1 MRRMTLRAKL
11 TLTHAAVALVVLAL
25 VTLAFDRAVV
35 VGFERLATAQSART
49 AGRIARPLVALYRRH
64 GSWQAVRRE
73 LVASDRS
80 LLDTGAQRVLVAD
93 QRGVIVIDTLGRLEG
108 RQFSAGQRRVAAPVI
123 RNNVTVGYVTVAV
136 TTGRW
141 GALEDRYVRGVS
153 RLLLVA
159 SLGAAGCAI
168 VIASLLA
175 RGMTRPLQALTA
187 ATRQLTLP
195 EGSRWTKPPAALP
208 VTAHDEVGELT
219 AAFNLMV
226 AELSRQE
233 TLRRRM
239 VGDIAHELR
248 TPLSVLKIELEALED
263 GVVAPAPAAFVSL
276 KEEVDLL
283 GRLVDDLQLL
293 SLAEAGQLSLVM
305 VSLEPAPALAR
316 SAARAAGRAKQRRI
330 DIHVEASPGLSPIHA
345 DEQRLAQAL
354 DNLIENAL
362 RYTPPGGHITLAC
375 RTGDGEIHFVVR
387 DTGPGIPTADLE
399 RIFDH
404 FYRTDR
410 ARARHTGGTGLGLAI
425 VRSLMA
431 AMGGRVYVES
441 PSNHG
446 ATFVLALPARNSP
459 SDNGRAMIA

>member
-1 MRRMTLRAKL
+1 
-11 TLTHAAVALVVLAL
+11 
-25 VTLAFDRAVV
+25 
-35 VGFERLATAQSART
+35 
-49 AGRIARPLVALYRRH
+49 
-64 GSWQAVRRE
+64 
-73 LVASDRS
+73 
-80 LLDTGAQRVLVAD
+80 
-93 QRGVIVIDTLGRLEG
+93 
-108 RQFSAGQRRVAAPVI
+108 
-123 RNNVTVGYVTVAV
+123 V

-153 RLLLVA
+153 RLLLGA
-159 SLGAAGCAI
+159 SLGAAACAV
-168 VIASLLA
+168 VIGSLLA
-175 RGMTRPLQALTA
+175 RGMTRPLQALTT

-195 EGSRWTKPPAALP
+195 EGSRWAKPPVALP
-208 VTAHDEVGELT
+208 VTARDEVGELT
-219 AAFNLMV
+219 GAFNLMV

-233 TLRRRM
+233 NLRRRM

-263 GVVAPAPAAFVSL
+263 GVVAPAPAAIVSL

-293 SLAEAGQLSLVM
+293 SLAEAGQLSLAV
-305 VSLEPAPALAR
+305 VSLEPATVLAR
-316 SAARAAGRAKQRRI
+316 SAARAVGRAKQRRI
-330 DIHVEASPGLSPIHA
+330 DIRVEASPGLSPIHA

-362 RYTPPGGHITLAC
+362 RYTPPGGHITLSC
-375 RTGDGEIHFVVR
+375 RTSDGEIHFVVR

-431 AMGGRVYVES
+431 AMGGRVYVQS
-441 PSNHG
+441 PPNPG

-459 SDNGRAMIA
+459 SDKNGHAIIA